1 MPTDPLEPG
10 PIPRIRVRIES
21 LSDLVF
27 GLALSFGS
35 LILIGNL
42 PQNGSDLLVNIFTFG
57 FSFLIVVVIW
67 VGYTRTIAVLPTEVS
82 SALVLNLGL
91 LFCVALEPYLFYLLI
106 SPKLLPWVE
115 DPASIAYA
123 LDVGLMFSFLAGLA
137 YVVVTQQRARE
148 EDKRLHPLVLKRFDR
163 VVKIQAI
170 IAIIYFASA
179 LPIFWND
186 TPTGKLRFYLWSSSF
201 LMATAFRRNKR
212 ENRT

>member
-1 MPTDPLEPG
+1 M
-10 PIPRIRVRIES
+10 
-21 LSDLVF
+21 SDLVF

-35 LILIGNL
+35 LILIGSQ
-42 PQNGSDLLVNIFTFG
+42 PRSGSDLLVNIFTFG

-67 VGYTRTIAVLPTEVS
+67 VGYTRTIAVLTTEVP

-106 SPKLLPWVE
+106 STMLSAVE
-115 DPASIAYA
+115 DAASIAYA

-137 YVVVTQQRARE
+137 YVVVGQQKARE
-148 EDKRLHPLVLKRFDR
+148 KDKRLHPLVMKRFER

-179 LPIFWND
+179 LPIFWD
-186 TPTGKLRFYLWSSSF
+186 TPIGNLRFYLWSSSF
-201 LMATAFRRNKR
+201 LMATAFRRNKS
-212 ENRT
+212 RTSNMIPRK